1 MGDETYD
8 ARYYAEYGGMPY
20 GRFEHW
26 TRFFGTV
33 ADHIVSEIGPRRV
46 LDAGCAL
53 GLLVEALRTRGVDA
67 EGVDLSSYAIANVYE
82 PIKAFC
88 RQGSIGDDF
97 GSRYDLIVSFEV
109 VEHLPAREGEAAVAN
124 ICRHTDDVLL
134 SSTPFHHHHELS
146 HVNVQPSEYWAE
158 LFARHGFYRDVD
170 FDASYITPWA
180 TRFRRSGEPPHRIV
194 RGYERRYWEMTL
206 ERNDTRAYSMQMQQ
220 ELAAKIH
227 RIEELDASVA
237 AAQADLAAARAELAA
252 VRTTLQV
259 QLRTEQETRAASER
273 SLMQARDRI
282 FHMERSLF
290 WRARTVLQRLLGR

>member
-1 MGDETYD
+1 VGDETYD

-158 LFARHGFYRDVD
+158 LFARHGFYRDVA
-170 FDASYITPWA
+170 FDASFISPWA
-180 TRFRRSGEPPHRIV
+180 VRFRRSAEPLPRIV
-194 RGYERRYWEMTL
+194 RDYERWFSTL
-206 ERNDTRAYSMQMQQ
+206 AIERNEIRRFSLDLQQQLADALARAR
-220 ELAAKIH
+220 AAEG
-227 RIEELDASVA
+227 RLGPVEEQL
-237 AAQADLAAARAELAA
+237 AQARA
-252 VRTTLQV
+252 TI
-259 QLRTEQETRAASER
+259 ER
-273 SLMQARDRI
+273 MQA
-282 FHMERSLF
+282 SLF
-290 WRARTVLQRLLGR
+290 WKMRRGWVSLNRLVGRSR

>member
-1 MGDETYD
+1 VGDETYD

-158 LFARHGFYRDVD
+158 LFARHGFYRDVA
-170 FDASYITPWA
+170 FDASFISPWA
-180 TRFRRSGEPPHRIV
+180 VRFRRSAEPLPRIV
-194 RGYERRYWEMTL
+194 RDYERWFSTL
-206 ERNDTRAYSMQMQQ
+206 AIERNEMRRLSIDLQQQLADAVARAR
-220 ELAAKIH
+220 AAEG
-227 RIEELDASVA
+227 RLGPVEEQL
-237 AAQADLAAARAELAA
+237 AQARA
-252 VRTTLQV
+252 TI
-259 QLRTEQETRAASER
+259 ER
-273 SLMQARDRI
+273 MQA
-282 FHMERSLF
+282 SLF
-290 WRARTVLQRLLGR
+290 WKMRRGWVSLNRLVGRSR